1 MILELI
7 TAVLLG
13 GLVLWMALGSLG
25 TQGQD
30 DGLEEADPAEE
41 TPRGRAL
48 LAIKELEFDQA
59 TGKISDEDYQSVR
72 GRLAIEAM
80 QVLDQSP
87 AARSPAVAPVAKA
100 TACPSHGPRPETD
113 ARFCS
118 ACGVVV
124 S

>member
-7 TAVLLG
+7 TAILLG
-13 GLVLWMALGSLG
+13 ALVLWMALGSLG
-25 TQGQD
+25 ARSPE
-30 DGLEEADPAEE
+30 DGLEDADPIEE

-59 TGKISDEDYQSVR
+59 TGKVSDEDYQTIR

-80 QVLDQSP
+80 QVLDRP
-87 AARSPAVAPVAKA
+87 AAAVPLAGTAVATICQK
-100 TACPSHGPRPETD
+100 CGPRPETD

-118 ACGVVV
+118 ACGRPVA
-124 S
+124 

>member
-13 GLVLWMALGSLG
+13 ALVLWMALGSLG
-25 TQGQD
+25 TLRQD

-59 TGKISDEDYQSVR
+59 TGKISDEDFQAVR
-72 GRLAIEAM
+72 GRLASEALE
-80 QVLDQSP
+80 VLGQTSGG
-87 AARSPAVAPVAKA
+87 RSPVPTAAPAP
-100 TACPSHGPRPETD
+100 TACPSHGTRPEQD

-118 ACGVVV
+118 ACGVPVG
-124 S
+124 

>member
-7 TAVLLG
+7 TAILLG
-13 GLVLWMALGSLG
+13 ALVLWMALGSLG
-25 TQGQD
+25 ARSSD
-30 DGLEEADPAEE
+30 DGLEDADPIEE

-59 TGKISDEDYQSVR
+59 TGKVSDEDYQTIR

-80 QVLDQSP
+80 QVLDQP
-87 AARSPAVAPVAKA
+87 AAAA
-100 TACPSHGPRPETD
+100 TCQKCGPRPETD

-118 ACGVVV
+118 GCGRPVTG
-124 S
+124 